1 MNSKDFRG
9 TLGRATTLALA
20 ALAVSCA
27 FALAPRATHAADRA
41 GAGRVVASIPPDRG
55 DLALAY
61 LRFDAACAA
70 APRDTATRERL
81 NRAFDALTADFFAG
95 RTAAVLAALARF
107 GCEVEPDDCGLV
119 SFVSSHRVGF
129 EPRIVGRKEG
139 AAVTISC
146 RTLEGVDGADGLVRA
161 APPEGTVWTLRL
173 ADGTIVDAP
182 FAAEATL
189 RLGAGVATGPFEL
202 ALRARDGRAR
212 MVGRGVVLAE
222 GAEALLARFRARLD
236 ALVAGGTLDPSTTAS
251 LAARLA
257 VLAGDAPTTRGATIR
272 LDPARLIAEL
282 DEDLARAER
291 GERPF
296 AAPGE
301 RWRIVRALGTELPV
315 RQFVPPPRAEADEPG
330 PLVVAFHGAGG
341 DENMFFDGYGA
352 GTLLAL
358 AKREGFTVV
367 CPPTVPFGISPT
379 LLERF
384 LDELAKDVAFDR
396 ARVLLV
402 GHSLGA
408 VTASRLAVLRPDL
421 VAGAACIAGF
431 TDLAREGRA
440 APRHVFAARLDPLFD
455 APSMRSTVDE
465 ARARGQPLEWTELPH
480 EGHTLVVGEALP
492 QAIAWLFA
500 LPPRTAANTKPTA
513 SAASTSPMKTGV
525 PAPDASVA
533 SPSPGPTK

>member
-1 MNSKDFRG
+1 MSVRARVRAS
-9 TLGRATTLALA
+9 RATFRALALALA
-20 ALAVSCA
+20 AHAGV
-27 FALAPRATHAADRA
+27 ALAAP
-41 GAGRVVASIPPDRG
+41 VPPDRG

-70 APRDTATRERL
+70 APREPATRERL

-95 RTAAVLAALARF
+95 RTAAVLASLARVGCGLAPDACGVESFLASHRIELAPRVVDGSEGATVALA
-107 GCEVEPDDCGLV
+107 
-119 SFVSSHRVGF
+119 
-129 EPRIVGRKEG
+129 
-139 AAVTISC
+139 C
-146 RTLEGVDGADGLVRA
+146 RRLDGVDARAVAEGGADD
-161 APPEGTVWTLRL
+161 APGDGWRWIVRL
-173 ADGTIVDAP
+173 ADGTAIETP
-182 FAAEATL
+182 FAPEASL
-189 RLGAGVATGPFEL
+189 RIARDAATGPFEVML
-202 ALRARDGRAR
+202 AAPDSPATPARV
-212 MVGRGVVLAE
+212 VGRGVVLGEPESAFVDR
-222 GAEALLARFRARLD
+222 LRARVD
-236 ALVAGGTLDPSTTAS
+236 ALVTGGAVDPSTAAS

-257 VLAGDAPTTRGATIR
+257 LLTGEAPPTRGATLR
-272 LDPARLIAEL
+272 LDPARLAAEL
-282 DEDLARAER
+282 AEDLDRAGR

-296 AAPGE
+296 AAAGE

-315 RQFVPPPRAEADEPG
+315 RQYLPPEAIGKDAPG

-352 GTLLAL
+352 GALLEL
-358 AKREGFTVV
+358 ARRGGFAVV
-367 CPPTVPFGISPT
+367 CPPTVPFGLSPA

-384 LDELAKDVAFDR
+384 LDEIAKDVAFDR
-396 ARVLLV
+396 GRVLLV

-455 APSMRSTVDE
+455 AASMRAIVDD
-465 ARARGQPLEWTELPH
+465 ARARGQSIEWTELPH

-500 LPPRTAANTKPTA
+500 LPARTAANANPTT
-513 SAASTSPMKTGV
+513 SAPSTSPMKKGV
-525 PAPDASVA
+525 PAPDASVS